1 MASWS
6 AFAAAEPDLAAA
18 IRALLQQYGPGMGY
32 LATVRPDGG
41 PRVHPVS
48 PVITDEGLFCFI
60 VDSAKRRD
68 LERDGRYALHSYPPE
83 ESDDE
88 AYLTG
93 RAHLVT
99 DPAVVSSL
107 ADALHASPEV
117 DWRLFEFS
125 IETAMLRRHGPA
137 GALPLAMSLRY
148 PPITLKWHEFGT
160 SSATP
165 SSPQTRTRTTVTL
178 ATPTLDRSNPTTSPH
193 PATTLAGNRPAAA
206 ATSPQ
211 TAAKPSSR
219 PAATIRPAVATV
231 GSRTDTKPS
240 SAPTAASPPAANPTP
255 PPPTAHPIR
264 AATLRLNDLAPA
276 TTSA

>member
-6 AFAAAEPDLAAA
+6 AFAVAEPDLAAA

-32 LATVRPDGG
+32 LATVRADGG

-165 SSPQTRTRTTVTL
+165 PSPQTRTRTTVTL
-178 ATPTLDRSNPTTSPH
+178 ATPTLDRGDPTTTPH
-193 PATTLAGNRPAAA
+193 LA
-206 ATSPQ
+206 ATV
-211 TAAKPSSR
+211 
-219 PAATIRPAVATV
+219 RPAVATV

-240 SAPTAASPPAANPTP
+240 SAPTATSPPAANPT
-255 PPPTAHPIR
+255 AHPLR
-264 AATLRLNDLAPA
+264 ATTVRLHDLAPA